1 MGEKIYII
9 DTSALIENPGIISK
23 LKGKIF
29 LPEKVMRE
37 LDGLKKSADKNV
49 NYNARKASQDIEK
62 NINRI
67 KIAPP
72 YEKVTL
78 LTSEADNQVI
88 GTAIHAKKQGLEPLV
103 LSTDRNIRIAVKEKG
118 IEAMPVD
125 GDKKNDSQKTSPLFN
140 YLWTAWAIIIT
151 VFAWISAVLNVP
163 HEMGSTREFIPF
175 VVGFLML
182 WIERIFAFIM
192 ITAFLFLVFA
202 LGAML
207 IGLIL
212 APFKR
217 KKKIEIENENE
228 NNEENKKFYSQ
239 TEDLKELDDISA
251 GLAGAGPYS
260 CLSTSRDFFESYRN
274 DDCWERSSFD
284 D

>member
-118 IEAMPVD
+118 IEAVSV
-125 GDKKNDSQKTSPLFN
+125 GESKKNGSKKMSPLTRR
-140 YLWTAWAIIIT
+140 LWTVWAVI
-151 VFAWISAVLNVP
+151 VMALAWICAVSQVP
-163 HEMGSTREFIPF
+163 HEMGHEREFIPF
-175 VVGFLML
+175 VVGFLFL
-182 WIERIFAFIM
+182 WIERIIIFVM
-192 ITAFLFLVFA
+192 ITFFIYMIVKTIIMLLYPSRFQASSSVKDDKHNDMEAFF
-202 LGAML
+202 
-207 IGLIL
+207 
-212 APFKR
+212 
-217 KKKIEIENENE
+217 
-228 NNEENKKFYSQ
+228 
-239 TEDLKELDDISA
+239 EDLEESRRRDMDDLSA
-251 GLAGAGPYS
+251 GLTGVGPYS
-260 CLSTSRDFFESYRN
+260 SLGLDWDEKYGH
-274 DDCWERSSFD
+274 DDDHRSSWNN
-284 D
+284 